1 MNVKMILVVRMKTVL
16 ITKALFDVIVQLVM
30 SRTTKISAKTKMN
43 ASLVVENFHKKIL
56 KFKTKFFKNNHMQS
70 TF

>member
-16 ITKALFDVIVQLVM
+16 ITKALFDVIVLLVM

-43 ASLVVENFHKKIL
+43 AS
-56 KFKTKFFKNNHMQS
+56 
-70 TF
+70 